1 MLFDVAVLPR
11 MDSDSD
17 IDDPGFRVTAY
28 NRECEELGYDTD
40 DGMFWEE
47 QEEIRRH
54 VQRVRRAYV
63 ELNAAPR
70 VVCRGTKRR
79 RIDGPSCRAETA
91 LPSLGV
97 GPLAAA
103 FSFLHPVELGRMEM
117 TAKIVRKPVDAVWRS
132 IFDERVRGC
141 RRSYPSSGAYSTKE
155 CRRAVVL
162 EECWLTFR
170 SDLGKLSHM
179 AGCSPF
185 RPPHQFR
192 SGSLSDLLLKR
203 FIFFRQQ
210 CEDSSKPFP
219 SECECG
225 EVNRAWCQLFPD
237 RPLRCLRC
245 KEFDLALD
253 CMDLATVGIGTEMVD
268 DLDEALWIAEWEKE
282 HGAG

>member
-17 IDDPGFRVTAY
+17 IDDPGFNEGAIDAY
-28 NRECEELGYDTD
+28 NRECEELGYDPVD
-40 DGMFWEE
+40 RMFWEE

-54 VQRVRRAYV
+54 AQRVRRAYF

-103 FSFLHPVELGRMEM
+103 FAFLHPVELGRMEM

-141 RRSYPSSGAYSTKE
+141 RRSYPSSGEYSTKE

-203 FIFFRQQ
+203 FSSSGSNVRIRQ
-210 CEDSSKPFP
+210 SP
-219 SECECG
+219 S
-225 EVNRAWCQLFPD
+225 
-237 RPLRCLRC
+237 LRNASAGRSIGMVP
-245 KEFDLALD
+245 ALPGPASP
-253 CMDLATVGIGTEMVD
+253 MPPVQGIRSCIG
-268 DLDEALWIAEWEKE
+268 LYGFG
-282 HGAG
+282 HGQHWYRDGR